1 MSKNHT
7 NDELA
12 ESNTLLA
19 MQKVHFAV
27 FEGLA
32 SNQKVH
38 FAVFE
43 GLASN
48 QKAHF
53 AVFEGLA
60 SNQKARVAAE
70 RRWTT
75 LMGIRRCAK

>member
-32 SNQKVH
+32 SNQKAR
-38 FAVFE
+38 FALF
-43 GLASN
+43 GHHASN
-48 QKAHF
+48 Q
-53 AVFEGLA
+53 
-60 SNQKARVAAE
+60 
-70 RRWTT
+70 
-75 LMGIRRCAK
+75 